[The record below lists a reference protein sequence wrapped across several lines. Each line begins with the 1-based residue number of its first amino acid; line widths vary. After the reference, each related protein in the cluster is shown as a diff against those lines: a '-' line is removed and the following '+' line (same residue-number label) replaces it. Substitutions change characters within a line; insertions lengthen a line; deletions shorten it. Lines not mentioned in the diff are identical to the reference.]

1 MIQPIVEGHGEV
13 PSVPVLVRKLGE
25 LMGIPFVPVGA
36 PFRSKRSQLGQKDGL
51 QRVIGRA
58 REEPG
63 CTAILILF
71 DADDDCPKEEAP
83 KFLQWAQEAAAPL
96 PCAVVLANREYEAWF
111 LGNLEVLLQKRGVK
125 PALPYDKDPET
136 KRDARGE
143 LESRF
148 GRDFH
153 YVEKEDQPA
162 FTALTDWALVY
173 QRCRSFQKMAKEA
186 RRLFLAC
193 GLNPVPWP
201 NPA

>member
-13 PSVPVLVRKLGE
+13 PAVPVLVRKLAE

-63 CTAILILF
+63 CKALLVLF

-83 KFLQWAQEAAAPL
+83 RLLKWAQEAAAPL
-96 PCAVVLANREYEAWF
+96 PVALVMANREYEGWL
-111 LGNLEVLLQKRGVK
+111 LGSLEVLLQKRGIK
-125 PALPYDKDPET
+125 PAQAYEKDPEA

-148 GRDFH
+148 GRDFR

-162 FTALTDWALVY
+162 LTALADWRLVHD
-173 QRCRSFQKMAKEA
+173 RCRSFRKMAKET
-186 RRLFLAC
+186 RRMFEAC
-193 GLNPVPWP
+193 GLTPGTWP
-201 NPA
+201 I

>member
-13 PSVPVLVRKLGE
+13 PAVPVLVRKLGE

-58 REEPG
+58 RGEPN
-63 CTAILILF
+63 CKALLVLL

-83 KFLQWAQEAAAPL
+83 KLLTWAEEAAAPL
-96 PCAVVLANREYEAWF
+96 PIALVMANREYEAWL
-111 LGNLEVLLQKRGVK
+111 LGCVEVLLKARTIT
-125 PALPYDKDPET
+125 PALPYDKDPEG

-148 GRDFH
+148 GRDFN
-153 YVEKEDQPA
+153 YVEKKDQPA
-162 FTALTDWALVY
+162 FTALADWKLVHE
-173 QRCRSFQKMAKEA
+173 RCRSFRKMAKEA
-186 RRLFLAC
+186 SRLFVAC
-193 GLNPVPWP
+193 GLTPLVWP
-201 NPA
+201 PSR